1 MLWSFQAR
9 ESRQGL
15 CVCVFVFAFVFGCV
29 CVFRGG
35 CHAGI
40 LTCFR
45 LLKPVQVG
53 AVRACVC
60 ASVCVCVHVCVCGFA
75 RQHWCAW
82 KLYKTPEV
90 IFAEGWRVFVCVCGC
105 LCLRCGG
112 NTGKL

>member
-1 MLWSFQAR
+1 MLSSFQAR

-15 CVCVFVFAFVFGCV
+15 SVCVFVFAFVFVCV

-45 LLKPVQVG
+45 LFKPVQVG

-60 ASVCVCVHVCVCGFA
+60 VFVCVYVCVCVFA
-75 RQHWCAW
+75 RQHWCAR
-82 KLYKTPEV
+82 KLYKTSEF
-90 IFAEGWRVFVCVCGC
+90 IFAEGWRVFVCVC